1 MEITNLNQ
9 LDLSKTYTFK
19 DYLSWK
25 FSEKVE
31 LLKGYVSKMS
41 PAPNTQH
48 QLIARQIFQEMAW
61 FLKNKTCQVFF
72 APYDIYLSGS
82 AGQTIVQ
89 PDISVICD
97 TTKIKKHG
105 CVGSPDLVIE
115 ILSPGNARKEMK
127 EKYEIY
133 EEAGILEYWVV
144 FPDEEI
150 LQIYILES
158 KKFIP
163 QKPYTSGDTYSS
175 KVLEGFKIEVKQIFE
190 NPMKIE

>member
-31 LLKGYVSKMS
+31 LLKGYISKMS

-48 QLIARQIFQEMAW
+48 QLIARLIFQEMAW
-61 FLKNKTCQVFF
+61 FLKSKSCQIFF
-72 APYDIYLSGS
+72 APYDIYLKVGTN
-82 AGQTIVQ
+82 QTVVQ
-89 PDISVICD
+89 PDICVICD
-97 TTKIKKHG
+97 TSKIKNHG
-105 CVGSPDLVIE
+105 CVGSPDLVVE

-133 EEAGILEYWVV
+133 EESGVLEYWVV
-144 FPDEEI
+144 FPGEEI
-150 LQIYILES
+150 LQIYILENG
-158 KKFIP
+158 KFIP
-163 QKPYTSGDTYSS
+163 QKPYTSGDIYTSR
-175 KVLEGFKIEVKQIFE
+175 VLEGFKIEVKQIFE
-190 NPMKIE
+190 NPIHLE